1 MATPLA
7 EVDALMRGFEAFEG
21 KMGVP
26 IELLGRAIEAMKE
39 VERVE
44 VERLRAKRA
53 GDRRRME
60 ACDEELKV
68 LSKRLRELQADFLPH
83 IV

>member
-1 MATPLA
+1 MAA
-7 EVDALMRGFEAFEG
+7 FEEIDALVKGFKAFQG
-21 KMGVP
+21 LTSVP

-44 VERLRAKRA
+44 VERLRAKRV

-60 ACDEELKV
+60 ACDEELRV
-68 LSKRLRELQADFLPH
+68 LSVRLRELQEEFLPH